1 YPGLLFACAIF
12 LSARIGRRLWG
23 AEAGPVAAVLTALAY
38 PGTTVFIP
46 GRIDHHALQVVLI
59 QLLVLALMR
68 APNARA
74 GAAAGLLTALS
85 LIVGLE

>member
-1 YPGLLFACAIF
+1 
-12 LSARIGRRLWG
+12 
-23 AEAGPVAAVLTALAY
+23 
-38 PGTTVFIP
+38 TTVFIP

-85 LIVGLE
+85 LIVGLETGPQVGALLSVLALFWVCRGMDERARLAGFAAALGGTT